1 MTQTIQMGTDR
12 DLNHPHPNPLPSR
25 EREPFEHP
33 RPTYVPGRRHVLD
46 MDDFSR
52 KEIKDTFQN
61 ADAMR
66 EVMNREIKKVPTL
79 RGKTVI
85 TLFTEASTRTRV
97 SFEQAGKILSADVIN
112 VSGSGSSV
120 EKGESL
126 YNTALTLQAM
136 NADIIII
143 RHSHSGAPHF
153 LARHLDA
160 CVINAG
166 DGAHA
171 HPTQALLDMYTMR
184 NYFGRVEGLK
194 VAIVGDILYSRVARS
209 NLWGLTA
216 MGADVTLCAPRTLL
230 PQDLLDR
237 RTEVEG
243 HPFADVRIVT
253 DIESA
258 LEGRGRGV
266 RAAAPARTTA
276 GRTPAVAQ
284 GVLSRLWHQR
294 GAAKARQSRR
304 AGDAPRPDERGRGD
318 RPRSR
323 TRLALGDRG
332 AGHQRRRGPHG
343 AAVQRGHTDQG
354 RLPKTALEEW
364 EPPTKLPL
372 SI

>member
-1 MTQTIQMGTDR
+1 MTQLIQ
-12 DLNHPHPNPLPSR
+12 R
-25 EREPFEHP
+25 ERTNGAPAVVPFERP

-52 KEIKDTFQN
+52 QEIEDTFQN

-184 NYFGRVEGLK
+184 NYFGHVEGLK

-209 NLWGLTA
+209 NLWGLTT
-216 MGADVTLCAPRTLL
+216 MGAEVTLCAPPTLF
-230 PQDLLDR
+230 PQDLLDGR
-237 RTEVEG
+237 ADIDG
-243 HPFADVRIVT
+243 HPFANVRIVT
-253 DIESA
+253 AIESA
-258 LEGRGRGV
+258 LEGADVVYALRLQLERQQAGHLPSLREYSREYGINEERLKLASPGALVMHPGPMNEGV
-266 RAAAPARTTA
+266 EID
-276 GRTPAVAQ
+276 PAVAHGSRSLIEEQ
-284 GVLSRLWHQR
+284 VTNGVAIRMALLYSVATPIRE
-294 GAAKARQSRR
+294 GYP
-304 AGDAPRPDERGRGD
+304 GRP
-318 RPRSR
+318 
-323 TRLALGDRG
+323 
-332 AGHQRRRGPHG
+332 
-343 AAVQRGHTDQG
+343 
-354 RLPKTALEEW
+354 
-364 EPPTKLPL
+364 
-372 SI
+372 